1 MADDLDVRGAWR
13 EVVTLAEVQRA
24 TVRRT
29 LEADSA
35 TRERIATALGLD
47 ALLSLK
53 TKLEVSPWLDGA
65 QIAGRWNAQ
74 VRQTCGVTL
83 ESFDTDLEGEL
94 HVRALP
100 QGSAALGEPDTA
112 QQGGELDLDPGADDP
127 PDALPDDKIDLGA
140 YVVEDLSLAIDPFPR
155 KPGVEFEAPEQT
167 GEPSP
172 FAVLAKLKGGA
183 PDA

>member
-13 EVVTLAEVQRA
+13 EPVTLAEVQRG

-29 LEADSA
+29 LQADEA
-35 TRERIATALGLD
+35 TRERIARALGLD
-47 ALLSLK
+47 ALLSL
-53 TKLEVSPWLDGA
+53 EAEMRASPWLDGA
-65 QIAGRWNAQ
+65 QVDGPWRAR

-83 ESFDTDLEGEL
+83 EPFESDLAGQIHL
-94 HVRALP
+94 RALP
-100 QGSAALGEPDTA
+100 QGSAALGGTDEA
-112 QQGGELDLDPGADDP
+112 GGELDLDPQGEDP
-127 PDALPDDKIDLGA
+127 PDVLDGDRLDLAA

-155 KPGVEFEAPEQT
+155 KPGVEFEAPEQP

>member
-13 EVVTLAEVQRA
+13 EVVTLSEAQRA
-24 TVRRT
+24 TARRT
-29 LEADSA
+29 LEADA
-35 TRERIATALGLD
+35 PTRERIAKALGLD
-47 ALLSLK
+47 ALLELRAD
-53 TKLEVSPWLDGA
+53 LRVSPWLDGV
-65 QIAGRWNAQ
+65 QIDGGWRAQ

-83 ESFDTDLEGEL
+83 EPFESGLEGQL

-100 QGSAALGEPDTA
+100 QGSSALGGPDEA
-112 QQGGELDLDPGADDP
+112 GGELDLDPDADDP
-127 PDALPDDKIDLGA
+127 PDILADDMIDLGA

-155 KPGVEFEAPEQT
+155 KPGVEFEAPEQP

>member
-13 EVVTLAEVQRA
+13 EVVTLAEAQRG

-29 LEADSA
+29 LEADA
-35 TRERIATALGLD
+35 AARERIARALGLD
-47 ALLSLK
+47 ALLGL
-53 TKLEVSPWLDGA
+53 TAELRVSAWLDGA
-65 QIAGRWNAQ
+65 QIDGRWRAQ

-83 ESFDTDLEGEL
+83 EPFESNLEGEL

-100 QGSAALGEPDTA
+100 QGSAALGGADEA
-112 QQGGELDLDPGADDP
+112 GGELDLDPESDDP
-127 PDALPDDKIDLGA
+127 PDVLADDKIDLGA

-155 KPGVEFEAPEQT
+155 KPGVEFEAPEQP

>member
-13 EVVTLAEVQRA
+13 EVVTLAEAQRGV
-24 TVRRT
+24 VRRE
-29 LEADSA
+29 LQADEAA
-35 TRERIATALGLD
+35 CGRIAKALGLD
-47 ALLSLK
+47 ALLSLEAGVK
-53 TKLEVSPWLDGA
+53 VAPWLDGV
-65 QIAGRWNAQ
+65 QIDGRWRAR

-83 ESFDTDLEGEL
+83 EPFESDLDGEL
-94 HVRALP
+94 RLRALP
-100 QGSAALGEPDTA
+100 QGSAALGGADEA
-112 QQGGELDLDPGADDP
+112 GGELDLDPESDDP
-127 PDALPDDKIDLGA
+127 PDVLADDKIDLGA
-140 YVVEDLSLAIDPFPR
+140 YIVEDLSLAIDPFPR

>member
-13 EVVTLAEVQRA
+13 EVVTLAEIQRGA
-24 TVRRT
+24 VRRT
-29 LEADSA
+29 LEADEA
-35 TRERIATALGLD
+35 ARARIAKALGLD
-47 ALLSLK
+47 ALLSL
-53 TKLEVSPWLDGA
+53 TADLRAAPWLDGA
-65 QIAGRWNAQ
+65 QIDGVWRAR

-83 ESFDTDLEGEL
+83 EPFESDLDGEFR
-94 HVRALP
+94 VRALP
-100 QGSAALGEPDTA
+100 EGSAALGGPDA
-112 QQGGELDLDPGADDP
+112 AEQGGELDLDPDSDDP
-127 PDALPDDKIDLGA
+127 PDALADDKIDLGA

-155 KPGVEFEAPEQT
+155 KPGVEFAAPEQP

>member
-1 MADDLDVRGAWR
+1 MADHLDVRGAWR
-13 EVVTLAEVQRA
+13 EVVTLAEVQRG
-24 TVRRT
+24 TSPRT
-29 LEADSA
+29 LEADAA
-35 TRERIATALGLD
+35 TRERIAKALGLD
-47 ALLSLK
+47 ALLSLAA
-53 TKLEVSPWLDGA
+53 EVRAAPWLDGV
-65 QIAGRWNAQ
+65 QIDGRWRAH

-83 ESFDTDLEGEL
+83 EPFDSDLDGEL

-100 QGSAALGEPDTA
+100 QGSAALGGPDEA
-112 QQGGELDLDPGADDP
+112 GGELDLDPEADDP
-127 PDALPDDKIDLGA
+127 PDVLPDDRIDLGA

-155 KPGVEFEAPEQT
+155 KPGVEFKAPEQP